1 MLLKRPRMR
10 AVHHHQPFS
19 RLRVMQGKRPS
30 YAATP
35 IMSNDDRLFFPEGAN
50 QSHDISSNR
59 VHSIIGDAHRLAT
72 VVIPTE
78 VRSDHAK
85 MLGQHRD
92 LMSPGI
98 PKLREAVKQNDE
110 RPLPLRHIV

>member
-30 YAATP
+30 YATTP
-35 IMSNDDRLFFPEGAN
+35 IMSNDDCLFFPEGAN
-50 QSHDISSNR
+50 QSHDISSKR
-59 VHSIIGDAHRLAT
+59 VHSIIGDTHRLVA

-78 VRSDHAK
+78 IRSDHAK
-85 MLGQHRD
+85 MLGQRRN
-92 LMSPGI
+92 LMSPGV
-98 PKLREAVKQNDE
+98 PKLGETVKQNCE
-110 RPLPLRHIV
+110 RTLP